1 MSFGK
6 SGLRIAAAFTLL
18 VSLLLLGASAA
29 AKDPVVLRVLYYF
42 DATSPGAQREIT
54 EVWEAFDKANPDI
67 KIVREDLFNEPFH
80 QKTEIYAATGQLP
93 DVIYM
98 WPGGRSTT
106 LHTKKLVKISL
117 RSSEQPDP
125 SSLRQ
130 RWCLRPAATWPS
142 SQ

>member
-18 VSLLLLGASAA
+18 VSLLLLGAFAA
-29 AKDPVVLRVLYYF
+29 AKDPVVVRVLYYF
-42 DATSPGAQREIT
+42 DATSPGAQREIA

-106 LHTKKLVKISL
+106 LHTKKLVKDL
-117 RSSEQPDP
+117 TVLLGAARS
-125 SSLRQ
+125 
-130 RWCLRPAATWPS
+130 
-142 SQ
+142 